1 MGRDWGREQKLLRK
15 VFSLFPKPHLPF
27 SNLFAA
33 FIFLFRQKYKCHSYF
48 WGEKENRNQR
58 WKTGI
63 NGVPFSGHPGANTVP
78 SVHSVHSVPPQ
89 PIISECA
96 HHSGSAANKKN
107 TDTSA
112 LATASTSLSRQ
123 AQLHTFTHLRCS
135 SHHPGSAGN
144 ALQPEFWEYWE
155 Y

>member
-1 MGRDWGREQKLLRK
+1 MKISAIDQQKGCCKHIHRFFPQRIFDESTLL
-15 VFSLFPKPHLPF
+15 PAPP
-27 SNLFAA
+27 
-33 FIFLFRQKYKCHSYF
+33 
-48 WGEKENRNQR
+48 EKTEGNRNQR
-58 WKTGI
+58 WKTES
-63 NGVPFSGHPGANTVP
+63 NGELFSGHPGVFTVLNRFCPFSSVLP
-78 SVHSVHSVPPQ
+78 SQTFASVLFHTALPLT
-89 PIISECA
+89 
-96 HHSGSAANKKN
+96 KKN